1 MTTQPNEKK
10 KIKLGTILRW
20 VFSCV
25 FVTMIVTGIVSQL
38 TTTTL
43 SGAVSWVTHTYK
55 VKENIREL
63 EKHLLE
69 AETGQLGYIFTGEQ
83 SFLAPYKRG
92 TQKIKTD
99 WEDLRNILKDNP
111 DQIKR
116 LQQLETLCQS
126 QINEW
131 NQKILIKGSER
142 EKKLQTLILY
152 EQNQKKMEQL
162 RQGFQEMLEEENKLL
177 VIRENNFIFWEQ
189 LEKIVSLGGTLI
201 TILLG
206 VFIQG
211 FIARRV
217 VQPINN
223 ATNAIA
229 VSSTEIAA
237 TVKEQ
242 ERIVSQQALAVNQT
256 TTTMEQL
263 NASSCVTVEQAQAAS
278 KGSQQALT
286 LVSGGTKAVANT
298 LEGMAKMKQK
308 VDVIQQQILQLS
320 QQTDQIGNIANLVSE
335 LANQTNML
343 ALNAAVEAVRA
354 GEQGKGFSVV
364 ASEIRKLAD
373 QSRASASKINNLV
386 KDIQNAINSTVMA
399 TDEGTKTVAEGTKI
413 AKATAE
419 AFAGVAESI
428 NQVVINNQRIT
439 LTAQQQVFAIQQVVE
454 AMNSLNL
461 VAKETATGISQ
472 VKIGTE
478 DLSQTA
484 QTLKRII

>member
-1 MTTQPNEKK
+1 MTTQPNQKK

-43 SGAVSWVTHTYK
+43 SGAVSSVTHTYK

-63 EKHLLE
+63 EKHLLQ
-69 AETGQLGYIFTGEQ
+69 AEIGQLGYIFTGEEN
-83 SFLAPYKRG
+83 FLDIYNIG
-92 TQKIKTD
+92 IKTIKND
-99 WEDLRNILKDNP
+99 WETLPKLLKKNTAQIPLFNQLRKLS
-111 DQIKR
+111 
-116 LQQLETLCQS
+116 EV

-131 NQKILIKGSER
+131 DQILLMKGSGK
-142 EKKLQTLILY
+142 EKEIKKIMRY
-152 EQNQKKMEQL
+152 EQGEKMMPQL
-162 RQGFQEMLEEENKLL
+162 RQGFQEMLDAQNKLL
-177 VIRENNFIFWEQ
+177 VIREKNFSFWEQ
-189 LEKIVSLGGTLI
+189 VEKIVSIGGTVI

-399 TDEGTKTVAEGTKI
+399 TDEGTKTVAQGTKI

-439 LTAQQQVFAIQQVVE
+439 HTAQQQVFAIQQVVE

-461 VAKETATGISQ
+461 VAKETAAGISQ

>member
-1 MTTQPNEKK
+1 MTRQQNEKK
-10 KIKLGTILRW
+10 NFQLGTILRW
-20 VFSCV
+20 GFSCV
-25 FVTMIVTGIVSQL
+25 FVTMIVIGIVSHL

-55 VKENIREL
+55 VKENIREV

-69 AETGQLGYIFTGEQ
+69 AETGQLGYIFTGEE
-83 SFLAPYKRG
+83 SFLEPYKRG
-92 TQKIKTD
+92 TQDIKSD
-99 WEDLRNILKDNP
+99 WEDLRNLLNKNP
-111 DQIKR
+111 EQMPR
-116 LQQLETLCQS
+116 FHQLETLFQA
-126 QINEW
+126 QITEW
-131 NQKILIKGSER
+131 DKMILIKRSDR
-142 EKKLQTLILY
+142 EKQLKQFIIY
-152 EQNQKKMEQL
+152 EQNQKMMAQL
-162 RQGFQEMLEEENKLL
+162 RQGFKEMLEEANKLL
-177 VIRENNFIFWEQ
+177 VIREKQVNFSEQ
-189 LEKIVSLGGTLI
+189 LENIVSIGGTV
-201 TILLG
+201 TAILL
-206 VFIQG
+206 VFFILG
-211 FIARRV
+211 FIARKV

-223 ATNAIA
+223 ATHAIA

-237 TVKEQ
+237 TVKKE
-242 ERIVSQQALAVNQT
+242 EIIVSQQALAVNQT

-263 NASSCVTVEQAQAAS
+263 NASSSVTLQQAEAAS
-278 KGSQQALT
+278 KGSQQALR

-298 LEGMAKMKQK
+298 LEGMVKMKQK

-354 GEQGKGFSVV
+354 GAQGKGFSVC

-428 NQVVINNQRIT
+428 NQVVINNQRIAP
-439 LTAQQQVFAIQQVVE
+439 TAQQQVFAIEQVVE
-454 AMNSLNL
+454 AMNSLNQ
-461 VAKETATGISQ
+461 VAKETAVGISQ